1 MIAGLIGS
9 IHRAE
14 QDAVLVNVGGV
25 VYRVFTTGRVVSG
38 AATMGGPQEF
48 HTHLVV
54 REDAQLLYGFLTPAD
69 LQWFQILISV
79 NGVGPRLALAVLTR
93 FSADELLSV
102 ISSEQ
107 IDLLTTV
114 PGVGKRTASRIILDL
129 RGKLPENLDTA
140 LVNASATN
148 SDAIEALQALGYTM
162 SEARTALSKVTLPDD
177 ARVEDQIVA
186 ALRELSGA

>member
-1 MIAGLIGS
+1 MIAGLIGT

-14 QDAVLVNVGGV
+14 PDAVLVNVNNV
-25 VYRVFTTGRVVSG
+25 LYRVFTTGRIVS
-38 AATMGGPQEF
+38 AAASLEGEQEF
-48 HTHLVV
+48 HTHLIV
-54 REDAQLLYGFLTPAD
+54 REDAQLLYGFMTPAD

-140 LVNASATN
+140 VVNASATN
-148 SDAIEALQALGYTM
+148 TDAIEALQALGYTM
-162 SEARTALSKVTLPDD
+162 SEARGALGKLKLDD
-177 ARVEDQIVA
+177 GATVEDQIVA
-186 ALRELSGA
+186 ALRELSGT

>member
-1 MIAGLIGS
+1 MIGGLIGT

-14 QDAVLVNVGGV
+14 QDAVLVNVHGV
-25 VYRVFTTGRVVSG
+25 LYRVFTTGRVVSA
-38 AATMGGPQEF
+38 AATLVGELEF
-48 HTHLVV
+48 HTHMVV

-69 LQWFQILISV
+69 LQWFQILIGV
-79 NGVGPRLALAVLTR
+79 NGVGPRLALAVLSR
-93 FSADELLSV
+93 FSADELLGV
-102 ISSEQ
+102 VSSEE

-140 LVNASATN
+140 VVNASATN

-162 SEARTALSKVTLPDD
+162 SEARGALGKLQLDD
-177 ARVEDQIVA
+177 GATVEDQIVA
-186 ALRELSGA
+186 ALRQLSGA